1 MNKDFINMPRKDIL
15 INLSVFVFILR
26 LVLNVNMLLLDNMK
40 ELQFLMDVSPQWWI
54 KARNNEKFLKQY
66 VFEKFERDYYP
77 RIIQQGRRK
86 IDLDYDGSQIKES
99 ILKLLRV
106 GYFSYEFLPEDD
118 SLKESYL
125 ISNGYVQF
133 QPRRKIIN
141 SRLLIK
147 VAVNIV

>member
-1 MNKDFINMPRKDIL
+1 
-15 INLSVFVFILR
+15 
-26 LVLNVNMLLLDNMK
+26 MLLLDSMK
-40 ELQFLMDVSPQWWI
+40 ELEFLMDVSPQWWI

-99 ILKLLRV
+99 ILNLLRS
-106 GYFSYEFLPEDD
+106 GDFSYEFLPEDE
-118 SLKESYL
+118 SLKESYS